1 MSDFNAQKPISVANF
16 IIDYAHKTG
25 KAVSNLQLQKI
36 MYFTQGA
43 FLIKYGVPL
52 LDGKFSRWQY
62 GPVMKEVY
70 LTFKTYG
77 SSPILN
83 LATSSNDSTDLFNIN
98 KASLVSK
105 ESVNNDGAFE
115 YLTRIISNLID
126 INPWDLVDF
135 SHQQDVWYKYQ
146 TQILKHEAPD
156 YNNEDI
162 KEACKGYSYLWEV
175 N

>member
-1 MSDFNAQKPISVANF
+1 
-16 IIDYAHKTG
+16 
-25 KAVSNLQLQKI
+25 
-36 MYFTQGA
+36 
-43 FLIKYGVPL
+43 
-52 LDGKFSRWQY
+52 
-62 GPVMKEVY
+62 MKEVY

-135 SHQQDVWYKYQ
+135 RINKMSG
-146 TQILKHEAPD
+146 I
-156 YNNEDI
+156 NI
-162 KEACKGYSYLWEV
+162 KPRF
-175 N
+175 